1 MSLDN
6 SIWLAYVLAEAIL
19 VGVLLYKRAWRI
31 LPFFFAYCV
40 WDLFGNI
47 GSFTSRQLYS
57 ADYSHYITTYLVQ
70 TIIDTAFQFC
80 ILVELAWSVLR
91 PIRSSLP
98 RYSLFALG
106 AAVLVAGAVIWPF
119 AGAPGL
125 VQTPAQVQLIV
136 HLQQT
141 VSILRILFFLG
152 LAGCS
157 QLLSI
162 GWRDRELQV
171 ATGFGLYS
179 LVSMGVTLLQTHQT
193 RASQYKDL
201 NEFVVATFACS
212 LLYWVF
218 SFAQKQPER
227 REFTPQMQNLLLAVA
242 GAARADRT
250 ALAEQS
256 ITDARYQRKD

>member
-1 MSLDN
+1 M
-6 SIWLAYVLAEAIL
+6 
-19 VGVLLYKRAWRI
+19 
-31 LPFFFAYCV
+31 
-40 WDLFGNI
+40 
-47 GSFTSRQLYS
+47 RQFLTENYLS
-57 ADYSHYITTYLVQ
+57 TYLVQ
-70 TIIDTAFQFC
+70 TIIDSAFQFC

-91 PIRSSLP
+91 PIRASLP
-98 RYSLFALG
+98 RFAPFVLCSL
-106 AAVLVAGAVIWPF
+106 VLTVGAVIWPF
-119 AGAPGL
+119 ASAPGVSQL
-125 VQTPAQVQLIV
+125 SPQLQLIV

-179 LVSMGVTLLQTHQT
+179 LVSLGVTLLQTHQIHA
-193 RASQYKDL
+193 RQFNSL
-201 NEFVVATFACS
+201 NQLVVGTFVCA

-218 SFAQKQPER
+218 SFAQKQAER

-242 GAARADRT
+242 GAARASRT
-250 ALAEQS
+250 ALDERSVSRSSFQE
-256 ITDARYQRKD
+256 KD